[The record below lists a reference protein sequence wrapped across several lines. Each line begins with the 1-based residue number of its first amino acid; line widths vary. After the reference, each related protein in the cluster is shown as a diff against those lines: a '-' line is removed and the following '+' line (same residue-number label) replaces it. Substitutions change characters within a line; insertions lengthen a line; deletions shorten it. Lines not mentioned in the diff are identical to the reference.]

1 MRLFIKTDTMRIKT
15 LLFTFLFSYSAV
27 SQSNDTIS
35 NSGTSWVP
43 SALTINVGDTV
54 TWVNTGGTHNV
65 NGTTT
70 TFPNNPESFGNSI
83 AAGWTYQHVFTIAGN
98 YDFQCDPHASMG
110 MTGTITVQDPSLIQG
125 NNIIDPEVYPN
136 PFYNNLTIKNCNG
149 YQLIIY
155 SIIGKLEFSE
165 IILNDNHQLS
175 TAQLPEG
182 IYLYEILYDNKK
194 IKSGKLVKH

>member
-1 MRLFIKTDTMRIKT
+1 MRFKT

-83 AAGWTYQHVFTIAGN
+83 AAGWTYQHIFTIAGN

>member
-1 MRLFIKTDTMRIKT
+1 MRFKT